1 MNKLQIS
8 ITDCHNT
15 IENNIKAFIQHK
27 DKMIN
32 IDKVSK
38 SIVNYRINIMK
49 LIYKIKG

>member
-15 IENNIKAFIQHK
+15 IRNNNKAFNQHK

-38 SIVNYRINIMK
+38 SIINYRINILK
-49 LIYKIKG
+49 LKYKIKG